1 VNVTMPDISMNSD
14 RRDKVATMLR
24 PAWATATESNDSDG
38 LGGYH
43 TALITVG
50 DGTRHLSDAQLAA
63 GYSATPWENPV
74 QGLPHHEPLTHAGQ
88 AAYACIEINQSTFE
102 DGRVWPMGC
111 DVGNWE
117 DCDAQTC
124 RDLAAALLKAAQ
136 ILDDNISIYCAEPS
150 HADKP

>member
-1 VNVTMPDISMNSD
+1 MTIMTTVT
-14 RRDKVATMLR
+14 R
-24 PAWATATESNDSDG
+24 PAWATVTENTEFDG

-63 GYSATPWENPV
+63 GFTATPGTNPV
-74 QGLPHHEPLTHAGQ
+74 QGSLHHELHTRGET
-88 AAYACIEINQSTFE
+88 YECIEINQSTFE

-124 RDLAAALLKAAQ
+124 RDLAAALLEAAR
-136 ILDDNISIYCAEPS
+136 IIEAAS
-150 HADKP
+150 